1 MLLWDIVFRQTNGA
15 PTQSGHLSHY
25 LSFHYKMP
33 SFTKEQWLTIITFVV
48 VNFCNAM
55 CASMQVNIS
64 IKLDKRSGIRVFVD
78 SDKDQ
83 YPVSLRVSAYDLD
96 MTMKSRSLWLC
107 VLVQLYSEILTS
119 CFNSGALLPQ
129 RGRLQGPGG
138 LALRIGLRGFRDQ
151 CLHCQ
156 PYHWGQPEQDWS

>member
-1 MLLWDIVFRQTNGA
+1 
-15 PTQSGHLSHY
+15 
-25 LSFHYKMP
+25 MP

-64 IKLDKRSGIRVFVD
+64 IELEKRSGIRVFVD

-96 MTMKSRSLWLC
+96 MAMKSRSL
-107 VLVQLYSEILTS
+107 
-119 CFNSGALLPQ
+119 
-129 RGRLQGPGG
+129 
-138 LALRIGLRGFRDQ
+138 
-151 CLHCQ
+151 
-156 PYHWGQPEQDWS
+156 